1 MKSELRQR
9 IHYSE
14 DYQRWMVNQVEQ
26 GNHSILELAREH
38 SIDPGSIYRWLY
50 KYSSSLKKKDLLVKQ
65 KDSEQAKTKALE
77 KRIAELERVIGKKQM
92 EIDFLEKMVEI
103 GSKELGV
110 DLKKNFSTKPSS
122 GSGSIEESTP
132 TS

>member
-1 MKSELRQR
+1 MKRELRQR
-9 IHYSE
+9 VHYSE

-26 GNHSILELAREH
+26 GNHSILELARAH
-38 SIDPGSIYRWLY
+38 SINAGSIYKWLY

-65 KDSEQAKTKALE
+65 KDSEQEKRKALE

-103 GSKELGV
+103 GSKELWV
-110 DLKKNFSTKPSS
+110 DLKKNFSTKPYS
-122 GSGSIEESTP
+122 GSGSNEESTP

>member
-9 IHYSE
+9 VHYSE
-14 DYQRWMVNQVEQ
+14 DYQRWMVSQVEQ
-26 GNHSILELAREH
+26 GNYSILELGREH
-38 SIDPGSIYRWLY
+38 SINPGSIYRWLY

-65 KDSEQAKTKALE
+65 KDSEKEKTKALE